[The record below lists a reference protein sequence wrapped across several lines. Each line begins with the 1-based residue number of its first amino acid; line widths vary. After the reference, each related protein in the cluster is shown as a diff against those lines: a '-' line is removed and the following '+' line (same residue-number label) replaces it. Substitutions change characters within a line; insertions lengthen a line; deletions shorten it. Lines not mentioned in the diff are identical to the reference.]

1 MFFASILILSLW
13 MNASAL
19 VSPVS
24 NRPTHI
30 EVTSWNRRDALSSIV
45 SVGAVL
51 VGSRGAAAAS
61 QEDIDKENIVK
72 GYKRLCY
79 LLDHWE
85 EKTTNC
91 K

>member
-1 MFFASILILSLW
+1 MYFGSILILSLW
-13 MNASAL
+13 MSASAL
-19 VSPVS
+19 VSPLS
-24 NRPTHI
+24 NGKTRS
-30 EVTSWNRRDALSSIV
+30 EVTSWNRREALTSIV

-51 VGSRGAAAAS
+51 VGSRGAVAAS